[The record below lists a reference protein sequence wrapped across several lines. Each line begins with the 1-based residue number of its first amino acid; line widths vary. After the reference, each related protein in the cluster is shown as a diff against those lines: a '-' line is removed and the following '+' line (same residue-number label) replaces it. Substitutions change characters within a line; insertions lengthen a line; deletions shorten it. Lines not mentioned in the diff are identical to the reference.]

1 MKNADIIKAY
11 KERQQLVL
19 QIVKKHQP
27 ITTKALAA
35 RVGCNIKTMSGVVSK
50 LLTAKQLI
58 VAEGST
64 KRNYM
69 LRLTRPE
76 DLGHTPPIERVERFQ
91 PTGIFRGLEWNPDIA
106 RPGASDF
113 LKCPTRIGDNRYP
126 YRTPIYGVL
135 KSHAQKV

>member
-1 MKNADIIKAY
+1 MKNAEIIKAY

-19 QIVKKHQP
+19 KIVKKHQP

-35 RVGCNIKTMSGVVSK
+35 RVGCNVKTMSGVVGK
-50 LLTAKQLI
+50 LLTAKELT

-64 KRNYM
+64 RRNYM
-69 LRLTRPE
+69 VRITRPE
-76 DLGHTPPIERVERFQ
+76 DLNYTPPTERVERFQ
-91 PTGIFRGLEWNPDIA
+91 PTGIWTGMDWNPDVA

-113 LKCPTRIGDNRYP
+113 LKCPTRIGENRYQ
-126 YRTPIYGVL
+126 YKAPIYGVT